1 MSEEKKQS
9 RKHEIAIPETI
20 ERSKLLQCL
29 VEPPHD
35 WMEVSLTLEGD
46 KEPFQVGKILSRRC
60 PEISVFMF
68 RPCKLNM
75 TTRKRDVQ
83 LKDGDKVNVKVTLY
97 ETGDANK
104 RTFKNKIQDAGQQVI
119 VTCKP
124 VKAEPGTEIEET

>member
-1 MSEEKKQS
+1 MSEEKKQP

-35 WMEVSLTLEGD
+35 FMDITLTLDGE
-46 KEPFQVGKILSRRC
+46 KEPFQHGKILSRRC

-75 TTRKRDVQ
+75 STRKRDVQ

-97 ETGDANK
+97 ESGDANK
-104 RTFKNKIQDAGQQVI
+104 RTFKNKIQDAEQQVI
-119 VTCKP
+119 VSVKP
-124 VKAEPGTEIEET
+124 TKADPGTEIEET